1 MQING
6 VNSVIVP
13 RQKIIMRVNEL
24 CSITSEGK
32 PKTSIFDRVMR
43 STNVSLNA
51 IVAPQVKERRIL
63 WTTYANLLAW
73 FNNFKIFLIKFGFSG
88 VGGDGEPIFDE
99 EMKRRILNVDETE
112 ISLKGSKTRA
122 GRRPE
127 VSFHDP
133 HLPLPSLSLAKSS
146 HSCTGIFGSNITA
159 DARLHYPSSIAWRM
173 SWKTM

>member
-32 PKTSIFDRVMR
+32 PKTSIFDKVMR

-51 IVAPQVKERRIL
+51 IVAPQVKKRCIR

-73 FNNFKIFLIKFGFSG
+73 FDNFKIFLIEFGFSD
-88 VGGDGEPIFDE
+88 V
-99 EMKRRILNVDETE
+99 
-112 ISLKGSKTRA
+112 
-122 GRRPE
+122 
-127 VSFHDP
+127 
-133 HLPLPSLSLAKSS
+133 
-146 HSCTGIFGSNITA
+146 
-159 DARLHYPSSIAWRM
+159 
-173 SWKTM
+173 

>member
-13 RQKIIMRVNEL
+13 QQKVIMRVNEL

-51 IVAPQVKERRIL
+51 IVAPQVKKRRIR

-73 FNNFKIFLIKFGFSG
+73 FDNFKIFLIEFGFSD
-88 VGGDGEPIFDE
+88 V
-99 EMKRRILNVDETE
+99 
-112 ISLKGSKTRA
+112 
-122 GRRPE
+122 
-127 VSFHDP
+127 
-133 HLPLPSLSLAKSS
+133 
-146 HSCTGIFGSNITA
+146 
-159 DARLHYPSSIAWRM
+159 
-173 SWKTM
+173 